1 MNIRVFDLTN
11 PVRFDL
17 FPIHIIIS
25 ILIFGFARRFEYVF
39 VSLCVCVVLFLFKS
53 QFLYRNSIELIE
65 CVAVCHLLASFARS
79 LVLTITPLKRSP
91 LVVLHRM
98 IHLIFA
104 TDFIGMSLYFDVA
117 FIEIYNAF

>member
-1 MNIRVFDLTN
+1 MF
-11 PVRFDL
+11 
-17 FPIHIIIS
+17 
-25 ILIFGFARRFEYVF
+25 
-39 VSLCVCVVLFLFKS
+39 LCVYVVLFLSLKS
-53 QFLYRNSIELIE
+53 QFLYQNSIELIE
-65 CVAVCHLLASFARS
+65 CVAVCYLLASLAHS
-79 LVLTITPLKRSP
+79 LVLTITPLRLSR